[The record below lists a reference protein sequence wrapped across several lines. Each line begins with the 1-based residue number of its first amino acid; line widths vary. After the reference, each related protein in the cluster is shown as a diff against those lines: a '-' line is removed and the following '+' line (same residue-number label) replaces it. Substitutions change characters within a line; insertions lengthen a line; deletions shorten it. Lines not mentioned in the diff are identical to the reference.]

1 MLIRFDFIG
10 GPKDGESVFGDLDAP
25 FGSAAGYFHVT
36 LGGSPGSLLWC
47 RPEYLV
53 ELTQILSDSAL
64 LDLHV
69 NGSPLRGHLYE
80 VFCRSRGTDDML
92 IRVRHVGPVPTR
104 ADMAQVPLTDRAGL
118 PEPSARASLSSSSDW
133 SLRQTRTE
141 EAGH

>member
-10 GPKDGESVFGDLDAP
+10 GPKDGESVLDEP
-25 FGSAAGYFHVT
+25 FGTAAAYFHAS

-69 NGSPLRGHLYE
+69 HGSPLRGHLYE
-80 VFCRSRGTDDML
+80 VFCRSRGTDDTL
-92 IRVRHVGPVPTR
+92 IRARHVGPVPTPP
-104 ADMAQVPLTDRAGL
+104 DV
-118 PEPSARASLSSSSDW
+118 ARASLINSGRARGRAEGPSPLSSSNGY
-133 SLRQTRTE
+133 RQARRE